1 MCDYEDPERVAHCR
15 EIAEW
20 GEFEVSI
27 LKDGHKIGTLD
38 ESFSNDYDATV
49 AANRAEIPDVGI
61 TASVD
66 NASNQG
72 HASS

>member
-1 MCDYEDPERVAHCR
+1 MYVHEDPERVAHCR

-38 ESFSNDYDATV
+38 KSFSNDYDATV
-49 AANRAEIPDVGI
+49 AAKQAEIPDVGI
-61 TASVD
+61 SASVD
-66 NASNQG
+66 NVSERCANS
-72 HASS
+72 